1 MFTLQTVYPYGLN
14 ERASHEYMARKH
26 SRVIG
31 NSFLPLHRLYK
42 RPEYNYS
49 KIKIGNSFLKQI
61 FVKILT
67 THLDHNVEDTGY
79 FICISIKS
87 FKKSFLKH
95 VCNVNDFVSSK
106 AEPFRNQ

>member
-14 ERASHEYMARKH
+14 ERASHDYMAGKH
-26 SRVIG
+26 SRVVG
-31 NSFLPLHRLYK
+31 NKFLPLHHLYK

-49 KIKIGNSFLKQI
+49 KIKIDNSFLKQI

-67 THLDHNVEDTGY
+67 THLDHNEEDAGY
-79 FICISIKS
+79 FIRISIKQ

-95 VCNVNDFVSSK
+95 VCTVKSYTL
-106 AEPFRNQ
+106 